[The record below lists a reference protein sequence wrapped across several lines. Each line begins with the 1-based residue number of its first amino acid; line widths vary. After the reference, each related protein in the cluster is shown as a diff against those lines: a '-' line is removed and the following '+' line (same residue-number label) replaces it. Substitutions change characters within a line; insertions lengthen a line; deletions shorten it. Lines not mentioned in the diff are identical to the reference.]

1 MVEYP
6 DNELV
11 NLVCENSEEARDML
25 YEKYSYIVDIVCNK
39 YKKSAYYLSADMQE
53 LRQEALLGFSDALVS
68 FNQDENAS
76 LHTFITLC
84 VERRVRN
91 YVRKNDTH
99 KMKILREVYSLEYQY
114 DEDSAPLMDTI
125 GDDSQNPLH
134 TLEEKETIKELKEK
148 IDHLLSPSEKEVYEL
163 IINEF
168 SYEDI
173 ASILNKTPKQ
183 VYNTAQRIRVKIKE
197 IL

>member
-68 FNQDENAS
+68 YNQDENAS

-91 YVRKNDTH
+91 YVRKNDTY
-99 KMKILREVYSLEYQY
+99 KMKILRDVYSLEYQY
-114 DEDSAPLMDTI
+114 NEDSAPLMDTI

>member
-1 MVEYP
+1 MFEYP

-68 FNQDENAS
+68 FNQDESAS